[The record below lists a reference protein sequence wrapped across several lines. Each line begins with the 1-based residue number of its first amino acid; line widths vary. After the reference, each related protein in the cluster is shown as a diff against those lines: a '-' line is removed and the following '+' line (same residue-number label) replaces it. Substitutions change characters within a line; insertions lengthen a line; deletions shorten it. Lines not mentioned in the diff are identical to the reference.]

1 MKHKTTKLLLI
12 IIAIIFSTGFSFKTR
27 PFKPFQQGKTLQ
39 DTFKNKVVT
48 VDSLGNL
55 KNLKLLVY
63 KKKSHA
69 SYYADKFNG
78 KRTSSGKKFDNNKY
92 TAAHRKFPFGTK
104 LKVTNETN
112 GKWVIVEVNDRGPFI
127 KGREIDLSKRA
138 FMDIASHRG
147 NGAVIVTIE
156 LVIE

>member
-27 PFKPFQQGKTLQ
+27 PFKQFQQGKILQ
-39 DTFKNKVVT
+39 DTFKNKLVT
-48 VDSLGNL
+48 VDSLGDL
-55 KNLKLLVY
+55 KTLKLLVY

-78 KRTSSGKKFDNNKY
+78 RRTASGIRFDNKKY

-112 GKWVIVEVNDRGPFI
+112 GKWVIVEVTDRGPFV

-138 FMDIASHRG
+138 FMDIASNKS

-156 LVIE
+156 LIVD

>member
-12 IIAIIFSTGFSFKTR
+12 IIAVIFSTGFSFKTR
-27 PFKPFQQGKTLQ
+27 HFNQLQQEKTPQ
-39 DTFKNKVVT
+39 DTFKNKMVT

-55 KNLKLLVY
+55 KNVKLLVY
-63 KKKSHA
+63 KKKAHA

-78 KRTSSGKKFDNNKY
+78 RRTSSGERFDNNKY

-112 GKWVIVEVNDRGPFI
+112 GKWVIVKVTDRGPFI

-138 FMDIASHRG
+138 FMDIASHKG

-156 LVIE
+156 LVVD

>member
-12 IIAIIFSTGFSFKTR
+12 LIAVIFSTGFSFKAR
-27 PFKPFQQGKTLQ
+27 HFNQLQQEKTPQ
-39 DTFKNKVVT
+39 DTFKNKMVT

-78 KRTSSGKKFDNNKY
+78 RRTSSGEKFDNNKY

-112 GKWVIVEVNDRGPFI
+112 GKWVIVKVTDRGPFI

-138 FMDIASHRG
+138 FMDIASHKG

-156 LVIE
+156 LVVE

>member
-12 IIAIIFSTGFSFKTR
+12 IIAVIFSTGFSFKAR
-27 PFKPFQQGKTLQ
+27 HFNQLQQGKTPQ
-39 DTFKNKVVT
+39 DTFKNKMVT

-55 KNLKLLVY
+55 KNVKLLVY
-63 KKKSHA
+63 RKKAHA

-78 KRTSSGKKFDNNKY
+78 RRTSSGEKFDNNKY

-104 LKVTNETN
+104 LKITNETN
-112 GKWVIVEVNDRGPFI
+112 GKWVIVKITDRGPFI

-138 FMDIASHRG
+138 FMDIASHKG

-156 LVIE
+156 LVVD